1 MFSRRW
7 WSFCTLSFCLRIFA
21 FWVGSPFFKF
31 SYLRES
37 FRCSRLNC
45 FSSFLIRAVLLI
57 FLFQPY
63 PSKRRNLN
71 PVSFAK
77 TVFGIISYKIHFYIR
92 SSFFLIPR
100 KTTLM
105 MKKSWKSCT
114 GIFNRMFYRF
124 GTDFPDPGIF
134 LMVRKIV
141 IIQPYAERFTAHK
154 FFTQSIKFF
163 SMKQVKIIDISACAD
178 CLMYFNLLL
187 FCRIDL
193 CFETF

>member
-77 TVFGIISYKIHFYIR
+77 TVFGIISYKIHFYIW
-92 SSFFLIPR
+92 SSFFLYRGKPLWWWKNLEKAVQASSIECF
-100 KTTLM
+100 TDLELTSLIQEY
-105 MKKSWKSCT
+105 SWW
-114 GIFNRMFYRF
+114 F
-124 GTDFPDPGIF
+124 G
-134 LMVRKIV
+134 R
-141 IIQPYAERFTAHK
+141 
-154 FFTQSIKFF
+154 
-163 SMKQVKIIDISACAD
+163 
-178 CLMYFNLLL
+178 
-187 FCRIDL
+187 
-193 CFETF
+193 

>member
-37 FRCSRLNC
+37 FRCSRHNC

-92 SSFFLIPR
+92 SSFFLIPW

-105 MKKSWKSCT
+105 MEKSWKSCT

-124 GTDFPDPGIF
+124 GTDLPIVLCILIF
-134 LMVRKIV
+134 CSSVGLISVLKLFSNLIILFWLIPV
-141 IIQPYAERFTAHK
+141 IIG
-154 FFTQSIKFF
+154 
-163 SMKQVKIIDISACAD
+163 
-178 CLMYFNLLL
+178 
-187 FCRIDL
+187 
-193 CFETF
+193 